1 MGFLGGVGNVLKK
14 ANPLEL
20 IKQVAPTIGSALGG
34 PVGGMAT
41 KFIAEKLLGKPDAS
55 VDEIEEALQ
64 NATPEQ
70 LLRLKE
76 LDKQF
81 AVEMKKLDIDVFRL
95 EVEDRSSARE
105 MFKVNIWP
113 QIVLSAIFVIG
124 YFVIFWIILRRDIVN
139 FADDPFLQGMFGT
152 ILGVLTASIPQILGF
167 WFGSSFGSKEKTQKM
182 GNMQNIP

>member
-1 MGFLGGVGNVLKK
+1 MGLGDIIRKV
-14 ANPLEL
+14 NPLNI
-20 IKQVAPTIGSALGG
+20 IKEVAPTIGSAIGG
-34 PVGGMAT
+34 PLGGMAT
-41 KFIAEKLLGKPDAS
+41 KFISEKLLGKPDAS
-55 VDEIEEALQ
+55 PDEIEEAIL
-64 NATPEQ
+64 NASPEQ
-70 LLRLKE
+70 LLKLKE

-113 QIVLSAIFVIG
+113 QIVLSAIFVVG

-182 GNMQNIP
+182 GNMQNMPG